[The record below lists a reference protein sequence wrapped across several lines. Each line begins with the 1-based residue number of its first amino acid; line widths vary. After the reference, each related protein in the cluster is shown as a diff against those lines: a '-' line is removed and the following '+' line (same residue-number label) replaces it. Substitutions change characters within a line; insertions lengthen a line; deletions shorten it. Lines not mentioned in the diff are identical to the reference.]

1 MKPVSRERRRNER
14 LPLIP
19 LRRRRSQLA
28 ALARCDIDGL
38 AVAKR
43 LEMHPKSQL
52 RSWREITH
60 KEETLSLGT
69 ETPGAPA
76 DDVEMVDEIAA
87 GLSEDDGARLVR
99 RSGALGAAAAAA
111 DWRDHGVRTYRAVVR
126 AARQPGG
133 AKHARAVP
141 VDVVAEVIVS
151 PEYPTRPPAFS
162 LSLERRVPPKGL
174 PASDLDGTKDDDANT
189 NGVPKTSTED
199 ATGSIGDASNDL
211 RLIEEEVNAEAVNLL
226 PPGGEDEAL
235 GYCVVR
241 LLQAV
246 DACAECERWGGAS
259 DEAVG
264 VRQMRRGRER
274 RKELPP
280 LL

>member
-1 MKPVSRERRRNER
+1 
-14 LPLIP
+14 
-19 LRRRRSQLA
+19 
-28 ALARCDIDGL
+28 
-38 AVAKR
+38 
-43 LEMHPKSQL
+43 MHPKSQL

-162 LSLERRVPPKGL
+162 LSLERRVPAKGL
-174 PASDLDGTKDDDANT
+174 PASDLDTKDDDANT
-189 NGVPKTSTED
+189 NGGLSGKTSTDD

-246 DACAECERWGGAS
+246 DACAECERWGGGCFVYVPSIPLRRRDAFS
-259 DEAVG
+259 DLVQ
-264 VRQMRRGRER
+264 RLHRPN
-274 RKELPP
+274 ELSLEHGGSLLQFGHETLEELVP
-280 LL
+280 LPLHRVLIVAQTLS

>member
-1 MKPVSRERRRNER
+1 
-14 LPLIP
+14 
-19 LRRRRSQLA
+19 
-28 ALARCDIDGL
+28 
-38 AVAKR
+38 
-43 LEMHPKSQL
+43 MHPKSQL

-60 KEETLSLGT
+60 KEETAVDT

-76 DDVEMVDEIAA
+76 ADVEMVDELAA

-99 RSGALGAAAAAA
+99 RTGALGAAAAA

-162 LSLERRVPPKGL
+162 LSLERRVPAKGL
-174 PASDLDGTKDDDANT
+174 PASDLDTKDDDANT
-189 NGVPKTSTED
+189 NGGLSGKTSGED

>member
-1 MKPVSRERRRNER
+1 
-14 LPLIP
+14 
-19 LRRRRSQLA
+19 
-28 ALARCDIDGL
+28 
-38 AVAKR
+38 
-43 LEMHPKSQL
+43 MHPKSQL

-60 KEETLSLGT
+60 KEETAVDT
-69 ETPGAPA
+69 ETS
-76 DDVEMVDEIAA
+76 DVEMVDELAA

-99 RSGALGAAAAAA
+99 RTGALGAAAA

-151 PEYPTRPPAFS
+151 PEYPRRPPAFS

-264 VRQMRRGRER
+264 VRQMRRASCKSWCR
-274 RKELPP
+274 RLRH
-280 LL
+280 

>member
-1 MKPVSRERRRNER
+1 
-14 LPLIP
+14 
-19 LRRRRSQLA
+19 
-28 ALARCDIDGL
+28 
-38 AVAKR
+38 
-43 LEMHPKSQL
+43 MHPKSQL

-60 KEETLSLGT
+60 KEETLSLDT
-69 ETPGAPA
+69 ETAGAPA
-76 DDVEMVDEIAA
+76 DDVEMVDELAA

-99 RSGALGAAAAAA
+99 RTGALGAAAA

-151 PEYPTRPPAFS
+151 PEYPTLPPAFS
-162 LSLERRVPPKGL
+162 LSLERRVPAKGL
-174 PASDLDGTKDDDANT
+174 PASDLDTKDDDANT
-189 NGVPKTSTED
+189 NGGLSGKTAGDD

>member
-1 MKPVSRERRRNER
+1 
-14 LPLIP
+14 
-19 LRRRRSQLA
+19 
-28 ALARCDIDGL
+28 
-38 AVAKR
+38 
-43 LEMHPKSQL
+43 MHPKSQL

-60 KEETLSLGT
+60 KEETAVDT
-69 ETPGAPA
+69 ETPGGA
-76 DDVEMVDEIAA
+76 DEMVDELAA
-87 GLSEDDGARLVR
+87 GLSEDDGARLIR
-99 RSGALGAAAAAA
+99 RSGALGAAAAA

-151 PEYPTRPPAFS
+151 PEYPTRPPSFS

-189 NGVPKTSTED
+189 NGVPKTSTDD

>member
-1 MKPVSRERRRNER
+1 
-14 LPLIP
+14 
-19 LRRRRSQLA
+19 
-28 ALARCDIDGL
+28 
-38 AVAKR
+38 
-43 LEMHPKSQL
+43 MHPKSQL
-52 RSWREITH
+52 RSWREVTH
-60 KEETLSLGT
+60 KEETLSLDT

-76 DDVEMVDEIAA
+76 DDVEMVDELAA

-99 RSGALGAAAAAA
+99 RTGALGAAAA
-111 DWRDHGVRTYRAVVR
+111 DWRDHVVRTYRAVVR

-133 AKHARAVP
+133 AKHARTVP

-151 PEYPTRPPAFS
+151 PEYPRRPPSFS

-174 PASDLDGTKDDDANT
+174 PASDLDTRDDDANT
-189 NGVPKTSTED
+189 NGGVSSETAGED

>member
-1 MKPVSRERRRNER
+1 
-14 LPLIP
+14 
-19 LRRRRSQLA
+19 
-28 ALARCDIDGL
+28 
-38 AVAKR
+38 
-43 LEMHPKSQL
+43 MHPKSQL

-60 KEETLSLGT
+60 KEETLSLDT

-76 DDVEMVDEIAA
+76 DDVEMVDELAA

-99 RSGALGAAAAAA
+99 RTGALGAAAAA

-151 PEYPTRPPAFS
+151 PEYPTRPPSFS

-189 NGVPKTSTED
+189 NGVPKTSTDD

-211 RLIEEEVNAEAVNLL
+211 RLIEEEVNAEAVNLR
-226 PPGGEDEAL
+226 PAG
-235 GYCVVR
+235 
-241 LLQAV
+241 
-246 DACAECERWGGAS
+246 W
-259 DEAVG
+259 
-264 VRQMRRGRER
+264 RGRGAGVLR
-274 RKELPP
+274 GSSVAGGGRVRGV
-280 LL
+280 